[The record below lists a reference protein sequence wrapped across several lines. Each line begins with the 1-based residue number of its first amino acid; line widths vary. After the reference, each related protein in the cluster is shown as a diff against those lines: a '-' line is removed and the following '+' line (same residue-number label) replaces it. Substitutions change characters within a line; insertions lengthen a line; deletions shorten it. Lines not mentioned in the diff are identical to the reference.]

1 MSKRKVIESERKF
14 SGKICSVR
22 VDRVEI
28 APGVFAP
35 REVVEHSA
43 AVCVLP
49 FDRDGNV
56 YLVRQYRHPVEEE
69 VLEAPAGLMEEGET
83 PLQAAAREL
92 REEIG
97 AEGELIALGEFLPT
111 PGYCEELIY
120 LFMADVDR
128 FGETDPDEDEY
139 LQTVKMPFSLFYE
152 QSCNGQLRDGKTV
165 AVALRAAYRRN
176 LCKGD

>member
-1 MSKRKVIESERKF
+1 MAVRRVVESQSKF
-14 SGKICSVR
+14 TGKICSVR

-28 APGVFAP
+28 APEVFAP

-49 FDRDGNV
+49 FDGEENV
-56 YLVRQYRHPVEEE
+56 YLVRQYRHPVGADL
-69 VLEAPAGLMEEGET
+69 LEAPAGLMEEGET

-97 AEGELIALGEFLPT
+97 AEGELIPLGEFLPT

-120 LFMADVDR
+120 LFMAQIER
-128 FGETDPDEDEY
+128 FGDTDPDEDEY
-139 LQTVKMPFSLFYE
+139 LQTVKMPFSDFCR
-152 QSCNGQLRDGKTV
+152 QACDGTLRDGKTV
-165 AVALRAAYRRN
+165 AVALRAAYR
-176 LCKGD
+176 KQS

>member
-1 MSKRKVIESERKF
+1 MAKHAVIASEQKF
-14 SGKICSVR
+14 VGKICAVR

-35 REVVEHSA
+35 REVVEHCP

-49 FDRDGNV
+49 VDKDGNV
-56 YLVRQYRHPVEEE
+56 YLVRQYRHPIGEDL
-69 VLEAPAGLMEEGET
+69 LEAPAGLMEKGET

-92 REEIG
+92 REETG
-97 AEGELIALGEFLPT
+97 AEGELIPLGEFLPT

-120 LFMADVDR
+120 LFLAKVES

-139 LQTVKMPFSLFYE
+139 LQTVKMPFADFYDRVR
-152 QSCNGQLRDGKTV
+152 NGIVRDGKTV
-165 AVALRAAYRRN
+165 AVALRAAPRPSF
-176 LCKGD
+176 